1 MRKGIFVVGTDTGVG
16 KTIVAA
22 GLTLAL
28 RSRGIRVGVMK
39 PIATGC
45 LGHAGRLVSMDAAYL
60 MEAAL
65 MDTPALVSPVR
76 YRNPVA
82 PSIAAMVEKVEVNI
96 ESIVDAYKQLQKEFD
111 FIVVE
116 GIGGV
121 LVPIKENYFMSNL
134 VEALDLPALIVT
146 SSKLGTINHT
156 LLSVEALLIRG
167 IEIAGIIMNGVT
179 VNNIS
184 LAEVTNPKTV
194 ADLSSQ
200 PFLGTLPKLMDVDV
214 EAMHFGKLGEVFEER
229 IDIGKILG
237 D

>member
-16 KTIVAA
+16 KTVVAA

-28 RSRGIRVGVMK
+28 RNRGIRVGVMK

-45 LGHAGRLVSMDAAYL
+45 LGHVGQLVSIDAAYL

-82 PSIAAMVEKVEVNI
+82 PSIAALVEKVEVNI
-96 ESIVDAYKQLQKEFD
+96 DSIVDAYKQLQKEFD

-156 LLSVEALLIRG
+156 LLSVEALLVRG

-179 VNNIS
+179 ATNIS

-194 ADLSSQ
+194 ADLSGQ

-214 EAMHFGKLGEVFEER
+214 EAMHFGTLGEVFEDR

-237 D
+237 E

>member
-16 KTIVAA
+16 KTVVAA

-28 RSRGIRVGVMK
+28 RSRGVRVGVMK

-45 LGHAGRLVSMDAAYL
+45 LGHAGRLVSTDAAYL

-82 PSIAAMVEKVEVNI
+82 PSIAALVEKVEVNI
-96 ESIVDAYKQLQKEFD
+96 DSIVDAYKQLQKEFD
-111 FIVVE
+111 FVVVE

-121 LVPIKENYFMSNL
+121 LVPIKENYFLSNL
-134 VEALDLPALIVT
+134 VEALDLPALVVT

-156 LLSVEALLIRG
+156 LLSVEALLVRG

-179 VNNIS
+179 ATNIS
-184 LAEVTNPKTV
+184 LASSDIPSTV
-194 ADLSSQ
+194 CTTSAWNSPACFSSS
-200 PFLGTLPKLMDVDV
+200 
-214 EAMHFGKLGEVFEER
+214 AR
-229 IDIGKILG
+229 
-237 D
+237 

>member
-1 MRKGIFVVGTDTGVG
+1 MRKGIFIVGTDTGVG
-16 KTIVAA
+16 KTVVAA

-28 RSRGIRVGVMK
+28 RNRGIRVGVMK

-45 LGHAGRLVSMDAAYL
+45 LGHARRLVSIDAAYL

-65 MDTPALVSPVR
+65 MDAPALVSPVR

-82 PSIAAMVEKVEVNI
+82 PSIAAMVEKTEVNI
-96 ESIVDAYKQLQKEFD
+96 ETIVDAYNQLKQQFD
-111 FIVVE
+111 FIIVE

-121 LVPIKENYFMSNL
+121 LVPIKENYFLSNL
-134 VEALDLPALIVT
+134 VAALDLPALIVT

-156 LLSVEALLIRG
+156 LLSVEALLMRG

-179 VNNIS
+179 STNIS

-194 ADLSSQ
+194 ADLSGQ

-214 EAMHFGKLGEVFEER
+214 DAMHFGKLGEVFEER